1 MYNFGRIL
9 CRYSHTYLLL
19 NHIAGNIRPETA
31 GISEHRDLSATSAL
45 FAQLTSTL
53 RSKIRQKR
61 LFLAIRE

>member
-1 MYNFGRIL
+1 
-9 CRYSHTYLLL
+9 LL

-53 RSKIRQKR
+53 RSKIRQER